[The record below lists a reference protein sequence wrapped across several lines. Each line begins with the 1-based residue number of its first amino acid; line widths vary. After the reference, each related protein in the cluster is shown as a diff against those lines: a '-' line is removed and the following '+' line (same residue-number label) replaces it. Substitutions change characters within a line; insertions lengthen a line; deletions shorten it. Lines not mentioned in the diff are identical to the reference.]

1 MRGLAGFV
9 GMNVG
14 GAIGWWLGSCSG
26 LTLSVVLSAVGSG
39 AGLYAARKLAEAYL
53 E

>member
-1 MRGLAGFV
+1 MRGLVGFV
-9 GMNVG
+9 GMNAG
-14 GAIGWWLGSCSG
+14 GAIGWWLGSFSG

-39 AGLYAARKLAEAYL
+39 VGLYALRKLAERYL